1 MKKIII
7 YFPLFSLIF
16 RIIKP
21 IPIIKGTKILLSSS
35 KTIIIK
41 DNTCEEIIIPSNYKK
56 LNIQLDSTN
65 ISKLTL
71 TDIPIDKCEDDIN
84 FDCCSLNSTFCMK
97 NINPTNNYFNLKY
110 CLDYSYLYVCGKE
123 NSHIS
128 ISINVIKDEGCQ
140 VADFSDE
147 AECATLGV
155 KNCKSEEFCNLNCQY
170 IECLKGNN
178 EKLFNMCLPINYTI
192 NQITERCSYHVDFD
206 IDGKIYYKKCTKID
220 NYEDSSSHKFFKGF
234 AIFFGVGILVLF
246 MLSVYYRFQTSMDV
260 NRPPF
265 NPPWWCPN
273 FIFPRVVNQY

>member
-1 MKKIII
+1 MRNFQIIIIFLEISKIIDI
-7 YFPLFSLIF
+7 TI
-16 RIIKP
+16 R
-21 IPIIKGTKILLSSS
+21 KGGKILLFSSQ
-35 KTIIIK
+35 TIMVPNNI
-41 DNTCEEIIIPSNYKK
+41 CEEMIIPNNYKK
-56 LNIQLDSTN
+56 LIINIDSKN
-65 ISKLTL
+65 ISQFVL
-71 TDIPIDKCEDDIN
+71 TDIKIENDLNLNCL
-84 FDCCSLNSTFCMK
+84 SNSTFCIKNMNPNHNTL
-97 NINPTNNYFNLKY
+97 NINY
-110 CLDYSYLYVCGKE
+110 CLDNSYLYICGRE
-123 NSHIS
+123 NSYITIS
-128 ISINVIKDEGCQ
+128 IDVIKNEGCQ
-140 VADFSDE
+140 IEDFTEEIKCSS
-147 AECATLGV
+147 LGIN
-155 KNCKSEEFCNLNCQY
+155 NCKKEENCNLNCQY

>member
-7 YFPLFSLIF
+7 YFSLFSLIIQ
-16 RIIKP
+16 IINP

-71 TDIPIDKCEDDIN
+71 TDIPIEKCEDDIN

-155 KNCKSEEFCNLNCQY
+155 KNCKSEEFCNSNCQY
-170 IECLKGNN
+170 IECLKKDNN
-178 EKLFNMCLPINYTI
+178 KLFSMCLPTNYSIT
-192 NQITERCSYHVDFD
+192 QIMRRCSFHIDFD
-206 IDGKIYYKKCTKID
+206 IDGKFTYKKCTHINKFED
-220 NYEDSSSHKFFKGF
+220 NSSHKLFK
-234 AIFFGVGILVLF
+234 IFVIIFGMGILVIF
-246 MLSVYYRFQTSMDV
+246 MLSVFYRFKTSMDY
-260 NRPPF
+260 RAPF
-265 NPPWWCPN
+265 NPPWFCPN
-273 FIFPRVVNQY
+273 FIFPRANLNL